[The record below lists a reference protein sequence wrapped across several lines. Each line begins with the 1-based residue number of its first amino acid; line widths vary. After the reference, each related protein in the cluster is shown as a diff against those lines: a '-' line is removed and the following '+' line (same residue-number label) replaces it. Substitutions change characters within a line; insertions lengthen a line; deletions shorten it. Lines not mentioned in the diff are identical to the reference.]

1 MTSAMMIVHMKNG
14 KKTDIEVPLD
24 ITANQLID
32 ALHEGLHQTQ
42 ERPSALRTDNPI
54 AYVTGDQPLYEFGF
68 HHGTEVFLI
77 GE

>member
-1 MTSAMMIVHMKNG
+1 MVSAMMIVHMKDG
-14 KKTDIEVPLD
+14 KKTDIDVPLD

-42 ERPSALRTDNPI
+42 ERPLALRTDNPI
-54 AYVTGDQPLYEFGF
+54 AYVTGDQLLSDFGF
-68 HHGTEVFLI
+68 HHGTEIFLI